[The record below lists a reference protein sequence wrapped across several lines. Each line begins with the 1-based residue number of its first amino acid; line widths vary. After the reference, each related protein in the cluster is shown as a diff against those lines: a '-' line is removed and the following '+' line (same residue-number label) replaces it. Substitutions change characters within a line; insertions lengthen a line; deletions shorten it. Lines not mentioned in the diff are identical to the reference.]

1 MFLMRPNPFPSER
14 GGKLANARSLL
25 YEMDLF
31 KGLDPRELVL
41 FFDQVE
47 LRTYR
52 AGSIVFSPEAS
63 SCEQLYILKEGRV
76 DRYRLTASGKRLV
89 TRRILPGSVFGVMG
103 LLGRTMQGNFAE
115 AIEDSSIYVVTRER
129 VMALL
134 KRQPD
139 LTLRILEIVGNR
151 LRLLEERLVEAVY
164 SPVSVRLTHFILTT
178 ADPVSGVLANI
189 THDEIGNTIGAV
201 RQTVTENLSLMRKQ
215 GLIITKP
222 KKIQIIDRLRL
233 EEVIQGSQ
241 S

>member
-1 MFLMRPNPFPSER
+1 MTNTNPNRSSSILGDNP
-14 GGKLANARSLL
+14 GTVMSLL

-31 KGLDPRELVL
+31 KGLEPIELAI
-41 FFDQVE
+41 FFDEVE
-47 LRTYR
+47 LKSYP
-52 AGSIVFSPEAS
+52 AGCIVFSPEDA
-63 SCEQLYILKEGRV
+63 SCERLYILKEGQV
-76 DRYRLTASGKRLV
+76 ERYRLTVSGKRLV

-115 AIEDSSIYVVTRER
+115 ATEDSSIYEVTREH
-129 VMALL
+129 VLALL

-164 SPVSVRLTHFILTT
+164 SPVNVRLAHFLLTNV
-178 ADPVSGVLANI
+178 DSDSGVLANV

-201 RQTVTENLSLMRKQ
+201 RQTVTENLSLFRKQ
-215 GLIITKP
+215 RLIITKP
-222 KKIQIIDRLRL
+222 KKIQIIDRHGL
-233 EEVIQGSQ
+233 EKIIIGSE